1 MEIKSEKL
9 DFKGQ
14 SKVGSLEN
22 IGHVPG
28 GGQRR
33 REKGKEAEP
42 QAANTSS
49 NGDAVHS
56 NDVDMTFDLPSS
68 EGNSLVKS
76 EGLN

>member
-9 DFKGQ
+9 DFKAQ

-33 REKGKEAEP
+33 VCSLLYYTKALIFESQKC
-42 QAANTSS
+42 NT
-49 NGDAVHS
+49 VLH
-56 NDVDMTFDLPSS
+56 
-68 EGNSLVKS
+68 
-76 EGLN
+76 